1 MRKLPYVIFLFLL
14 LTNHSHAQG
23 KIRLAIGPTISYFP
37 SAENTSPKVGISIGI
52 VKDFHLYDKFLL
64 ASGIGFASRGAIL
77 ENRTIAP
84 YASQPTDAYYQDIH
98 GTLGY
103 IEIPAN
109 IQYEIPYSK
118 EIKFKPFIGPTFTFP
133 VIDLTHFEKREFFNV
148 YTPSQSN
155 LLDYDFWF
163 EQESVFNNNVTKVG
177 FNFGF
182 QIRYQNY
189 GLEFRY
195 VLDGRKVYHFDSL
208 SEVSYKMHSM
218 YVLISF

>member
-14 LTNHSHAQG
+14 LTNLSHAQG
-23 KIRLAIGPTISYFP
+23 KILLAIGPTISYFP
-37 SAENTSPKVGISIGI
+37 SAENTRPKVGISIGI

-64 ASGIGFASRGAIL
+64 SSGIGFASRGAIL

-98 GTLGY
+98 GMLCY

-118 EIKFKPFIGPTFTFP
+118 EIKFKPFIGPIFTFP
-133 VIDLTHFEKREFFNV
+133 ILDLTHFKKNKFYKN
-148 YTPSQSN
+148 YIPHQSDKS
-155 LLDYDFWF
+155 LYDHDF